1 MTKEQTIA
9 IENLSSKQLASI
21 KRYWWRA
28 EKAGKPCVFENM
40 QTAEEVVAYVNSK
53 LRNSSDDAQTVTTK
67 PTINLEA
74 LTIEELSDLLEQ
86 IPGIIE
92 SKKLAQIA
100 DIDAQIAQLKELKK
114 ELTK

>member
-1 MTKEQTIA
+1 MTKE
-9 IENLSSKQLASI
+9 NCLSINGLNAKQVAVI
-21 KRYWWRA
+21 KRWFWSA
-28 EKAGKPCVFENM
+28 QKNNKPCKLEACETPEQVIELVNASFKRTTDE
-40 QTAEEVVAYVNSK
+40 TAAPAPRAFS
-53 LRNSSDDAQTVTTK
+53 
-67 PTINLEA
+67 LEA

-92 SKKLAQIA
+92 DKKRAQIA